1 MGVVSRKARGCGES
15 WAAWAPGIARCHRG
29 PKLSR
34 PISPPGDA
42 SLSFLVL
49 VTGCTSVGR
58 IPEAE
63 IYKITATDFYPLQE
77 EAREEERL
85 TALRKILSSGVF
97 YFSCPSEGSRFDLT
111 VRAQKQGDDSDEWG
125 NSFFW

>member
-1 MGVVSRKARGCGES
+1 MT
-15 WAAWAPGIARCHRG
+15 
-29 PKLSR
+29 LSSCL
-34 PISPPGDA
+34 ITPPGGV

-77 EAREEERL
+77 EAKDEDRL
-85 TALRKILSSGVF
+85 AALRKILNSGVF
-97 YFSCPSEGSRFDLT
+97 YFSWPNDGAHFDLT
-111 VRAQKQGDDSDEWG
+111 VRAQKQGDDSYEWG
-125 NSFFW
+125 NAFFW

>member
-1 MGVVSRKARGCGES
+1 ML
-15 WAAWAPGIARCHRG
+15 
-29 PKLSR
+29 LSH
-34 PISPPGDA
+34 SPPGDTA
-42 SLSFLVL
+42 LSFLVL

-77 EAREEERL
+77 AAREEERL
-85 TALRKILSSGVF
+85 PALRKILSSGVF
-97 YFSCPSEGSRFDLT
+97 YFSWPSDGFDLT

-125 NSFFW
+125 HPFFW

>member
-1 MGVVSRKARGCGES
+1 MAHGDPKPLCLIIV
-15 WAAWAPGIARCHRG
+15 PGG
-29 PKLSR
+29 
-34 PISPPGDA
+34 A

-63 IYKITATDFYPLQE
+63 IYKITAIDFYPLQE
-77 EAREEERL
+77 GAKEEDRL
-85 TALRKILSSGVF
+85 AALRKVLNSGVF
-97 YFSCPSEGSRFDLT
+97 YFSWPNDGSRFDLT
-111 VRAQKQGDDSDEWG
+111 VRAQKQGDNSYEWG